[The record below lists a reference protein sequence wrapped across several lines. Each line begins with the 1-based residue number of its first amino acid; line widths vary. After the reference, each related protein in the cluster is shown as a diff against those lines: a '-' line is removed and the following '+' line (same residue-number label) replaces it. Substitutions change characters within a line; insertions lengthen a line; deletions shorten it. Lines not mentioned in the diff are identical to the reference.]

1 MAAPAPAA
9 APVGG
14 SQAPAEGEHVD
25 HFLGTPPKRKRKGDS
40 MQVSKADMEAL
51 ECAVYKRDFSAA
63 ERKKLAAEGKALPD
77 GSYPMPDADAVRR
90 AAILARSGHG
100 DVDGAGAL
108 INRRAKAL
116 GVKSPL
122 AKDELVEEAPAE
134 VEKAEAMS
142 IEIKLIKGEIEGK
155 VYGVVLEPGLEDV
168 QGDIPSAAEIEK
180 ACHRHMQEALS
191 PDVQHSGRDA
201 GAVLIE
207 NYIAP
212 QDLTIGGEAVR
223 KGAWVQA
230 YLVSDPV
237 VKQEIAN
244 DELTGFSMEGT
255 GIRLPL
261 AA

>member
-1 MAAPAPAA
+1 MAAPAASAPAGDA
-9 APVGG
+9 
-14 SQAPAEGEHVD
+14 QAPADGSHVD
-25 HFLGTPPKRKRKGDS
+25 HFLGTPPRRKKEDK
-40 MQVSKADMEAL
+40 VKVTKADMEAL
-51 ECAVYKRDFSAA
+51 ECAIYKRDFSRAD
-63 ERKKLAAEGKALPD
+63 RTKLAGEGKALSD
-77 GSYPMPDADAVRR
+77 GSYPIDTAADLKP

-100 DVDGAGAL
+100 DVAGAGAL

-122 AKDELVEEAPAE
+122 VKDETDEAVVE
-134 VEKAEAMS
+134 VEKAEPVS
-142 IEIKLIKGEIEGK
+142 IDVKLIKGDVEGK

-212 QDLTIGGEAVR
+212 ADLIIGGAGGQPVR

-230 YLVSDPV
+230 YQVEDPV
-237 VKQEIAN
+237 VKQEIA
-244 DELTGFSMEGT
+244 DGQITGFSMEGT
-255 GIRLPL
+255 GLRVPL